1 MVIDMNN
8 RYIINST
15 KPHRSSRILVLLTTV
30 LILVMLITVPAG
42 ATSEPEPEA
51 PPEIANFSAT
61 YANGTLSYS
70 GEAADS
76 VMAVAIILSGS
87 DGTLVKAD
95 SVGVNP
101 DMTFAGEMEIVLA
114 EADTYTVSAANYEG
128 GTITSVS
135 FTYGTFNV
143 IYELNGGTNNPSNP
157 TTYNIEDEITLLD
170 PTREGHT
177 FAGWYNDSAFTEET
191 TGWSAGTTGD
201 VTVYAKWSIV
211 LTTTPKTGESSS
223 NFNLIAIVMLLFAA
237 STALITKRYVNC
249 KP

>member
-1 MVIDMNN
+1 MNN
-8 RYIINST
+8 RYIRNYR

-42 ATSEPEPEA
+42 ATSEPVPEA

-128 GTITSVS
+128 AHYYCQ
-135 FTYGTFNV
+135 FH
-143 IYELNGGTNNPSNP
+143 L
-157 TTYNIEDEITLLD
+157 
-170 PTREGHT
+170 R
-177 FAGWYNDSAFTEET
+177 
-191 TGWSAGTTGD
+191 
-201 VTVYAKWSIV
+201 
-211 LTTTPKTGESSS
+211 
-223 NFNLIAIVMLLFAA
+223 NLQCYI
-237 STALITKRYVNC
+237 
-249 KP
+249 